1 MSLVFFNLDFY
12 EKVQHE
18 ELFHN
23 IPNIEISQNQYLM
36 NINNLINSSKIIWL
50 NLWIHISEIIEY
62 MKRYKN
68 DHRIDI
74 NSNR

>member
-36 NINNLINSSKIIWL
+36 NINNLINSSKII
-50 NLWIHISEIIEY
+50 
-62 MKRYKN
+62 
-68 DHRIDI
+68 
-74 NSNR
+74 